1 MTRHTKE
8 NFARYL
14 GTGQIIRRRDLSVHV
29 AHAATGR
36 ARQASVGQAA
46 RDQSRQLSAHPDLAT
61 TEEAKRRFEICKT
74 CEHSRDNGFA
84 CDLYHGCCFGK
95 FRSNTNNRCLDGH
108 W

>member
-14 GTGQIIRRRDLSVHV
+14 GTGKIIRRRDLNVRVGHT
-29 AHAATGR
+29 ATGR
-36 ARQASVGQAA
+36 TRQASVGQTAYGQTRQVADSAA
-46 RDQSRQLSAHPDLAT
+46 LA
-61 TEEAKRRFEICKT
+61 ESKRRFEICKT
-74 CEHSRDNGFA
+74 CEHSRDNGFV

-95 FRSNTNNRCLDGH
+95 YRAILQNHCRAGK